1 MSSSGKEIGR
11 PVHKLS
17 TFLPTVANL
26 VYNKYMSNKVP
37 NMITLE
43 LTIEEAQAYV
53 ASLDRALDNPFIQD
67 DDECQNLWTLNAKL
81 DASIEASLDPVV

>member
-26 VYNKYMSNKVP
+26 VYNKNMSNKVS
-37 NMITLE
+37 MITLE

-53 ASLDRALDNPFIQD
+53 ASLDRALDNPFISD
-67 DDECQNLWTLNAKL
+67 DDECQNLYTLSAKL
-81 DASIEASLDPVV
+81 EGAVDASLDPVV

>member
-11 PVHKLS
+11 PVEKLS
-17 TFLPTVANL
+17 TILPTVANL
-26 VYNKYMSNKVP
+26 VYNKNMSNKVS
-37 NMITLE
+37 MITLE

-67 DDECQNLWTLNAKL
+67 DDECSERLYTLL
-81 DASIEASLDPVV
+81 GHLEGSLPD

>member
-26 VYNKYMSNKVP
+26 VYNKNMSNKVS
-37 NMITLE
+37 MINLE
-43 LTIEEAQAYV
+43 LTIEEAQAYA
-53 ASLDRALDNPFIQD
+53 ASIDRALDNPFIQD
-67 DDECQNLWTLNAKL
+67 DDECQNLFTLSAKL
-81 DASIEASLDPVV
+81 EAKIDASLDPVV